1 MIVGCMQVAILYH
14 LRDKRGNLL
23 KVYSKLMTYSV
34 TRMSPD
40 GNLSLIRFQKDDKED
55 LDNGRSL
62 GVT

>member
-1 MIVGCMQVAILYH
+1 MQVDILYH

>member
-1 MIVGCMQVAILYH
+1 MMAYCTQIAILYH